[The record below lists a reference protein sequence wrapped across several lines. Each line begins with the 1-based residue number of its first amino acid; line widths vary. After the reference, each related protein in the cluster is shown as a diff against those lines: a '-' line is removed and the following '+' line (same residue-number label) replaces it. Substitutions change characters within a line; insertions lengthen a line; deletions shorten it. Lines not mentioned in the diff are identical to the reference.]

1 VEERGVLRGG
11 LPDVAELLVALVGH
25 GASRVVG
32 AIVQKGKFSAAAS
45 ALSPRRLKSEDLPTL
60 RVRAR
65 GGGGVRVN
73 GAQCAVRVERVWAR
87 RRDGGSGEGTSERE
101 SEGARE

>member
-1 VEERGVLRGG
+1 M
-11 LPDVAELLVALVGH
+11 
-25 GASRVVG
+25 
-32 AIVQKGKFSAAAS
+32 QKGKFSAAAS

-87 RRDGGSGEGTSERE
+87 RKDGGSEKERVRGRAKARGSE
-101 SEGARE
+101 